1 MNINGI
7 RRTAAVRFFCAS
19 VVDMHKRKHTKSRSF
34 EKEANL
40 FLTALTFL
48 IFALYNPTVRNFMD
62 DIFV

>member
-1 MNINGI
+1 
-7 RRTAAVRFFCAS
+7 
-19 VVDMHKRKHTKSRSF
+19 MHKRKHAWSGSF

-62 DIFV
+62 DFLS